1 MTFKSKRV
9 ALAVAQALGIGS
21 AVAMIGTP
29 ANAAERIEVTGSIIK
44 RVEQEG
50 ALPVITLDRKYI
62 EDTGFTT
69 ATELIQSLP
78 SMQNFVPTSS
88 SVNGSGAGVAT
99 AALHALPS
107 KYTLVLVNGQR
118 TAGLGLGNTQG
129 GGNSVNIQSI
139 PLAAVERVEILTDGA
154 SAVYG
159 ADAIAGVVNF
169 ILKKTET
176 EGIVFGQYTKPQKDG
191 GAAWTAGVSKGWGDL
206 DKDKW
211 NLTVTFSHD
220 SQDEIRAS
228 QRSVSQRGAFFPFT
242 QNGVNYI
249 FNAATSNTE
258 PANIQSFNAYPTG
271 GNPASA
277 KPYTFNPYYE
287 TNKNCGGLARS
298 VLLDPTGTGALG
310 ATGESCRFNYAAFVQ
325 DLPAVDRNSLV
336 ANATWRINDDM
347 TAYATYAWS
356 NNNLYAQYAPP
367 AQPFGINPTTRNPTL
382 YNRYV
387 VTFLAA
393 NNLTIVPPSN
403 PSAPWATVG
412 YRGVSLGGRA
422 DNYDTSWNHFAAGLD
437 GRWSG
442 WDYGLRFNTAE
453 TKFTD
458 TFAGG
463 YTDSAGLNAAIAAG
477 LYDPVAGTG
486 ANSVTP
492 FILKQLYQ
500 KINSNLSDLHLTA
513 QHDMWQMA
521 GGKSIIAFGADYI
534 WAKYKQNYGPYGL
547 VGSGYDP
554 VQNDPATGLPYTA
567 TAVGGP
573 GGQVPVNASRNNWG
587 IYSEALFPV
596 LKNLEFTG
604 SLRYDYYDKVNS
616 KFVFSTTPDAN
627 GNYPQIANAD
637 LGNTFNDLTYKISA
651 RWTPIETVLLRGSY
665 GTGFKAPTF
674 SDIAGPLVFNGST
687 ANSYTCPFPG
697 TSGCIAGSA
706 QYDLLAG
713 PNGLSGAQGLK
724 PEKSKQW
731 VVGARWDPIKQVS
744 IGADFWNVKITDQ
757 ILSQG
762 IAEQV
767 AFANPQQYAAL
778 FTNPYV
784 DPVGG
789 FNTIALAQIPF
800 NGGDAKYQG
809 IDWDANWRS
818 DTPIGFFTAALSGT
832 HIFKAQY
839 TFGPGQPFESSL
851 GQYGPDQ
858 QVVFK
863 NTMQL
868 IMNLTTGAWN
878 NNITGHYKSGYEDQ
892 SYLGGSP
899 ADVFFANPDG
909 SIGKLATS
917 FDRLHVPSYTTWDYQ
932 LSYSVGKGDK
942 YNVWTLPIKLYF
954 GVQNVFD
961 RKPPF
966 SLQTGGGGNQ
976 VGYDGRYADPT
987 GRAYYVRAEVRF

>member
-1 MTFKSKRV
+1 
-9 ALAVAQALGIGS
+9 
-21 AVAMIGTP
+21 
-29 ANAAERIEVTGSIIK
+29 
-44 RVEQEG
+44 
-50 ALPVITLDRKYI
+50 
-62 EDTGFTT
+62 
-69 ATELIQSLP
+69 
-78 SMQNFVPTSS
+78 
-88 SVNGSGAGVAT
+88 
-99 AALHALPS
+99 
-107 KYTLVLVNGQR
+107 
-118 TAGLGLGNTQG
+118 
-129 GGNSVNIQSI
+129 
-139 PLAAVERVEILTDGA
+139 
-154 SAVYG
+154 
-159 ADAIAGVVNF
+159 
-169 ILKKTET
+169 
-176 EGIVFGQYTKPQKDG
+176 
-191 GAAWTAGVSKGWGDL
+191 
-206 DKDKW
+206 
-211 NLTVTFSHD
+211 
-220 SQDEIRAS
+220 
-228 QRSVSQRGAFFPFT
+228 
-242 QNGVNYI
+242 
-249 FNAATSNTE
+249 
-258 PANIQSFNAYPTG
+258 
-271 GNPASA
+271 
-277 KPYTFNPYYE
+277 
-287 TNKNCGGLARS
+287 

-387 VTFLAA
+387 VPFLAA

-651 RWTPIETVLLRGSY
+651 RWDADRDGAAAWLLWHGLQGADVQRYRGASGVQRIDGEQLHLSFPRNVGLY
-665 GTGFKAPTF
+665 RGKRPVRLAGRTERPVRRAGSEAGKIQAMGGGAHAGIRSSRCRSAPT
-674 SDIAGPLVFNGST
+674 
-687 ANSYTCPFPG
+687 
-697 TSGCIAGSA
+697 
-706 QYDLLAG
+706 
-713 PNGLSGAQGLK
+713 
-724 PEKSKQW
+724 
-731 VVGARWDPIKQVS
+731 
-744 IGADFWNVKITDQ
+744 
-757 ILSQG
+757 
-762 IAEQV
+762 
-767 AFANPQQYAAL
+767 
-778 FTNPYV
+778 
-784 DPVGG
+784 
-789 FNTIALAQIPF
+789 
-800 NGGDAKYQG
+800 
-809 IDWDANWRS
+809 
-818 DTPIGFFTAALSGT
+818 SGT
-832 HIFKAQY
+832 
-839 TFGPGQPFESSL
+839 
-851 GQYGPDQ
+851 
-858 QVVFK
+858 
-863 NTMQL
+863 
-868 IMNLTTGAWN
+868 
-878 NNITGHYKSGYEDQ
+878 
-892 SYLGGSP
+892 
-899 ADVFFANPDG
+899 
-909 SIGKLATS
+909 
-917 FDRLHVPSYTTWDYQ
+917 
-932 LSYSVGKGDK
+932 
-942 YNVWTLPIKLYF
+942 
-954 GVQNVFD
+954 
-961 RKPPF
+961 
-966 SLQTGGGGNQ
+966 
-976 VGYDGRYADPT
+976 
-987 GRAYYVRAEVRF
+987 